1 MNKKEIGDGLDASFI
16 ISQAKGRN
24 RLSYPYTTEKPEEAV
39 ASPAQSDESLA
50 SAAPREEARRRKGKG
65 QDYETLFIRNVS
77 SNTRSGKTVYIR
89 KEFHERITRI
99 VQVIGK
105 NEVSLYSYL
114 DNVLE
119 HHFATYQEE
128 ISELYKKRND
138 DIF

>member
-1 MNKKEIGDGLDASFI
+1 MTTKGHDDGLDASFI
-16 ISQAKGRN
+16 ISQTKSRN
-24 RLSYPYTTEKPEEAV
+24 RCPQVEAPERTEPQLANTLPADTVPGSTIPKEEV
-39 ASPAQSDESLA
+39 
-50 SAAPREEARRRKGKG
+50 RRRKGKG
-65 QDYETLFIRNVS
+65 ADYESLFIRNAP

-99 VQVIGK
+99 VQVIGR
-105 NEVSLYSYL
+105 NELSLYSYL

-119 HHFATYQEE
+119 HHFAAYQEE

>member
-24 RLSYPYTTEKPEEAV
+24 RPLHPYAAEKAEDAD
-39 ASPAQSDESLA
+39 ASSDESPV
-50 SAAPREEARRRKGKG
+50 SSAPREDARRRKGKG
-65 QDYETLFIRNVS
+65 QDYETLFIRNAP

-89 KEFHERITRI
+89 REFHERITRI

-119 HHFATYQEE
+119 HHFAAYQEE

>member
-1 MNKKEIGDGLDASFI
+1 MSGKEHDDGLDASFI
-16 ISQAKGRN
+16 ISQAKSRN
-24 RLSYPYTTEKPEEAV
+24 RPLHPYTPEKEEEASALS
-39 ASPAQSDESLA
+39 ASPATK
-50 SAAPREEARRRKGKG
+50 EEGRRRRGKG
-65 QDYETLFIRNVS
+65 QDYERLFIRNAS

-105 NEVSLYSYL
+105 NELSLYSYL

-119 HHFATYQEE
+119 QHFATYQEE
-128 ISELYKKRND
+128 ISELYKKRNS